1 MGEEGAADGA
11 GVVVEEGAADRA
23 NVMGAEEVRGSCD
36 ACSDVQKIAAFCH
49 AEDITVLVDEAHGAH
64 LGLHPELPAS
74 ALQQGADVVIQ
85 STHKVLSSM
94 TQSAMLHLQGPRVSP
109 ERIARS
115 LQVLQSSSPSYVLMA
130 SLDAARVQVHA
141 DSSTFLEQ
149 AVRAAAEA
157 RQQLA
162 LVPGLRVL
170 GSEVVGSFGVTDID
184 PTRVTISTEALELT
198 GYEVDDALE
207 ELGIAAEIAG
217 LHCITFAFSGGSTLE
232 DARAL
237 GAAVHSL
244 LPPRKAAR
252 STGSDWSLETKTTSD
267 AAATAAAAPPPLAQ
281 QVLPPREAFFAPTER
296 VPAEQASGR
305 VAAEL
310 LCSYPPGIPAV
321 APGEELTAAVIL
333 YLQNVLQAGGR
344 VSGATDA
351 SLATFEV
358 ILRKCVHDAK
368 AQR

>member
-85 STHKVLSSM
+85 STHKVL
-94 TQSAMLHLQGPRVSP
+94 
-109 ERIARS
+109 
-115 LQVLQSSSPSYVLMA
+115 QSSSPSYVLMA

-141 DSSTFLEQ
+141 DSST
-149 AVRAAAEA
+149 AAAEA

-244 LPPRKAAR
+244 LPPR
-252 STGSDWSLETKTTSD
+252 
-267 AAATAAAAPPPLAQ
+267 
-281 QVLPPREAFFAPTER
+281 EAFFAPTER
-296 VPAEQASGR
+296 VPAEQ
-305 VAAEL
+305 VATPPLAPAPMGIRLLKRLEPPNLPPNLLKMQNAVRLRLGFEAEL
-310 LCSYPPGIPAV
+310 ESHRAPSWRAHHS
-321 APGEELTAAVIL
+321 APGRALHAKVVTA
-333 YLQNVLQAGGR
+333 
-344 VSGATDA
+344 
-351 SLATFEV
+351 
-358 ILRKCVHDAK
+358 
-368 AQR
+368 